1 MKKIFLST
9 LLMICGF
16 AHASDKNCA
25 RITKDIEE
33 NIKQV
38 AVYEALGIK
47 YAIKTGNMSYMD
59 RNKPQINSLKEE
71 NRMLLQ
77 QSSSLKCKPYSG
89 DLTGKSYKE
98 FAKACVDAEE
108 SDPQKEMLCN
118 FDTWK

>member
-1 MKKIFLST
+1 MKKIILSS
-9 LLMICGF
+9 LLLICGF
-16 AHASDKNCA
+16 THASDNNCA
-25 RITKDIEE
+25 RISKDIER

-47 YAIKTGNMSYMD
+47 YAIKTGNMRYMD
-59 RNKPQINSLKEE
+59 RNKPQIDSLKEE

-89 DLTGKSYKE
+89 DLTGKSYKD
-98 FAKACVDAEE
+98 FAKACVDVEE
-108 SDPQKEMLCN
+108 SDPQKEKICN

>member
-1 MKKIFLST
+1 MKKIILSS
-9 LLMICGF
+9 LLMICGL
-16 AHASDKNCA
+16 AHASDNNCA
-25 RITKDIEE
+25 RINKDIEG

-47 YAIKTGNMSYMD
+47 YAIKTGNMRYMD
-59 RNKPQINSLKEE
+59 RNKPQIDSLREE

-108 SDPQKEMLCN
+108 SDPQRESLCN

>member
-1 MKKIFLST
+1 
-9 LLMICGF
+9 MICGL
-16 AHASDKNCA
+16 AHASDNNCA
-25 RITKDIEE
+25 RINKDIEG

-38 AVYEALGIK
+38 TVYEALGIK
-47 YAIKTGNMSYMD
+47 YAIKTGNMRYMD
-59 RNKPQINSLKEE
+59 RNKPQIDSLREE

-77 QSSSLKCKPYSG
+77 QASSLKCKPYSG

-108 SDPQKEMLCN
+108 SDPQRESLCN